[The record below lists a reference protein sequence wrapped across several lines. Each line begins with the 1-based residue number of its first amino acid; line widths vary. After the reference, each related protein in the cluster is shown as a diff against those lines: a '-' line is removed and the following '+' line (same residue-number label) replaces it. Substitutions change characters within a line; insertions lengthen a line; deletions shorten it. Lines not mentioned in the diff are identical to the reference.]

1 MTVGSGAGDPG
12 AGDPSGKD
20 ASGGSPSV
28 IRLSIPAELRFLRIA
43 RLTAAGIAGD
53 LGFGLQD
60 VEDLRVA
67 VDEMCAALIED
78 AAPGIDFEISYRI
91 GDGRLEIEGRC
102 DQPGAP
108 PELHPVARE
117 LLSMTANDFSLD
129 GDQDGRRFRLTKLR
143 SDLTV

>member
-1 MTVGSGAGDPG
+1 MEDPHDHRDRRTDVIG
-12 AGDPSGKD
+12 GVD
-20 ASGGSPSV
+20 AAPTQDGNRPSV

-78 AAPGIDFEISYRI
+78 AAPGVEFEVSYRI
-91 GDGRLEIEGRC
+91 GEGRLEIEGRC

-108 PELHPVARE
+108 PALHPVARE
-117 LLSMTANDFSLD
+117 LLSMTADDFSLD
-129 GDQDGRRFRLTKLR
+129 GDQDG
-143 SDLTV
+143 